1 MTELDMILKYMN
13 QIDDYKKEKNKKVIG
28 LMKNE
33 LGGKAMTIFVGVRAK
48 AYSYLIDDGSE
59 DKIAKGTKRC
69 VIKKTL
75 NLKIIKTVWKQLN
88 LIIK

>member
-1 MTELDMILKYMN
+1 
-13 QIDDYKKEKNKKVIG
+13 
-28 LMKNE
+28 MKNE
-33 LGGKAMTIFVGVRAK
+33 LGRKVMTKFVGLRVK

-75 NLKIIKTVWKQLN
+75 NFKIIKTVWKQLN
-88 LIIK
+88 LKIK